1 MSVHQPKVL
10 NLPFEKLFELTDR
23 LDFFNTLEKHQRIK
37 VLKQLSGE
45 VFVYNEGQ
53 IIIEEGSS
61 ENELFIILSGS
72 VNVLKGQAQFTSVG
86 TIKAGDFFGEISFI
100 MRSKRT
106 ANVVAKEKTIVLR
119 LSQDNFS
126 TLDITVQSLIKDKVM
141 IKLVTR
147 LNSMNLAVIKL
158 LNKLD
163 KED

>member
-1 MSVHQPKVL
+1 MSLHEPKVL
-10 NLPFEKLFELTDR
+10 DLPFEKLSKLTER
-23 LDFFNTLEKHQRIK
+23 LDFFNTLVIHQRIK

-45 VFVYNEGQ
+45 IFVYSEGQ

-72 VNVLKGQAQFTSVG
+72 VNVLKGKEQFTSVG

-106 ANVVAKEKTIVLR
+106 ASVVANEKTIVLR

-126 TLDITVQSLIKDKVM
+126 TLDIMVQSLMKDKVM

-147 LNSMNLAVIKL
+147 LNNMNHAVIKL

>member
-1 MSVHQPKVL
+1 VSLHEPKVL
-10 NLPFEKLFELTDR
+10 DLPFEKLSKLTER
-23 LDFFNTLEKHQRIK
+23 LDFFNTLVIHQRIK

-45 VFVYNEGQ
+45 IFVYSEGQ

-72 VNVLKGQAQFTSVG
+72 VNVLKGKEQFTSVG

-106 ANVVAKEKTIVLR
+106 ASVVANEKTIVLR

-126 TLDITVQSLIKDKVM
+126 TLDIMVQSLMKDKVM

-147 LNSMNLAVIKL
+147 LNNMNHAVIKL